1 MLTLDLISTHTND
14 KLRKIS
20 YNKINIYRKW
30 VNNLGYHIK
39 SLVVNDNLSSD
50 YKLNVINNLSKV
62 NIFVGS
68 NNSGKS
74 RFLRGLFAIDGSL
87 SFIPPEEMIDVERN
101 YKLLIDFI
109 DAIISAITER
119 SIVGIGDLNVNNLIS
134 DIQHLERIPYLKE
147 DRDLFEQFQ
156 ILVHEINNLNS
167 SSSVTL
173 KSSAAGAANARDHVI
188 TKLKALLNDYQS
200 KFDELT
206 PSSTSYKINFKRVY
220 IPTLRG
226 LRGYVDTNDSEKDVY
241 KERTKNDY
249 FKKAIN
255 PLEIHTGLNLY
266 DEITDMLLG
275 SVQQRYNMI
284 KFQEF
289 LSVSFFDGQEVTL
302 TPDRNSDVIKVK
314 IGAEKEKNIFELGDG
329 IQSLIILTFPLFK
342 FLGENLLL
350 FIEEPEL
357 YLHPGMQRKF
367 IEIIMDEQFAHH
379 QIFFTTHSN
388 HFLDMTLDM
397 DMISVYKFKKEL
409 GEHSGNPTE
418 ELDATFSIE
427 NVSNE
432 DKSVLQELG
441 VKNSAVL
448 LSNCTIWVEGIT
460 DRFYIRRF
468 LKVFQESQSGLKN
481 FKEDIHYSF
490 VEYSGGNIT
499 HWSFLDEDETEA
511 EEGHASMNAEKICS
525 TLFLI
530 SDKDGDDKLPR
541 QEKLKEVL
549 GERYYCLECKEIENI
564 LSADIIREVI
574 AEYEKTDTLEH
585 LTNKDFTQEDYNNI
599 HLGTFI
605 NSLFPV
611 GARKRRGSYAA
622 KSGTIV
628 NKLDFCKKAINHIST
643 YDQLSEEAQ
652 KLSQAIYDFIK
663 VHNE

>member
-1 MLTLDLISTHTND
+1 M
-14 KLRKIS
+14 
-20 YNKINIYRKW
+20 
-30 VNNLGYHIK
+30 NNLGHHIK
-39 SLVVNDNLSSD
+39 KLSVNSNLRSD
-50 YKLNVINNLSKV
+50 YNLNVISNLSKV

-74 RFLRGLFAIDGSL
+74 RFLRGIFAIDKSL
-87 SFIPPEEMIDVERN
+87 SFMPPQEMVDVEKYYN
-101 YKLLIDFI
+101 ILIDFM
-109 DAIISAITER
+109 DAIISAITKSSFE
-119 SIVGIGDLNVNNLIS
+119 GIGNLNVNELIS
-134 DIQHLERIPYLKE
+134 DIKISELTPFLKE
-147 DRDLFEQFQ
+147 EGDLFGHFHK
-156 ILVHEINNLNS
+156 LVNEIIELNS

-173 KSSAAGAANARDHVI
+173 KSSMGGAANARDPVI
-188 TKLKALLNDYQS
+188 ANLKALLNDYQS
-200 KFDELT
+200 KIGEIT
-206 PSSTSYKINFKRVY
+206 PSGRTSYKINFKRVY

-226 LRGYVDTNDSEKDVY
+226 LRGYVDTIETGKDVY

-249 FKKAIN
+249 FKEA
-255 PLEIHTGLNLY
+255 PETLEIHTGLNLY

-275 SVQQRYNMI
+275 SVQQRYNMM

-289 LSVSFFDGQEVTL
+289 LSESFFDGQQVTL
-302 TPDRNSDVIKVK
+302 TPVRNSDIIKVK
-314 IGAEKEKNIFELGDG
+314 IGTEKEKNIFELGDG

-342 FLGENLLL
+342 FLEENLLL

-379 QIFFTTHSN
+379 QFFFTTHSN
-388 HFLDMTLDM
+388 HFLDLTLDM

-441 VKNSAVL
+441 VRNSAVL

-468 LKVFQESQSGLKN
+468 LKVFQESESHPDLKQ

-511 EEGHASMNAEKICS
+511 DEGHASMNAEKICS

-530 SDKDGDDKLPR
+530 SDKDGDDKRPR

-564 LSADIIREVI
+564 LSADTIKEVI
-574 AEYEKTDTLEH
+574 AEYEKSTLEH
-585 LTNKDFTQEDYNNI
+585 LTNKDFTQEEYNNM

-605 NSLFPV
+605 NSLFPE

-622 KSGTIV
+622 DSGTIV
-628 NKLDFCKKAINHIST
+628 NKLDFCKKAIDHITT

-652 KLSQAIYDFIK
+652 KLSQVLYHFIK

>member
-1 MLTLDLISTHTND
+1 M
-14 KLRKIS
+14 
-20 YNKINIYRKW
+20 INIHRKW
-30 VNNLGYHIK
+30 VKNLGYHIK
-39 SLVVNDNLSSD
+39 RLSINSNLRSD
-50 YKLNVINNLSKV
+50 YNLNVISNLSKV

-74 RFLRGLFAIDGSL
+74 RFLRGIFAIEKSL
-87 SFIPPEEMIDVERN
+87 SFMPPEEMVDVEK
-101 YKLLIDFI
+101 YYSILIDFM
-109 DAIISAITER
+109 DAIISAITNTNSSLE
-119 SIVGIGDLNVNNLIS
+119 GIGNLSVNKLIS
-134 DIQHLERIPYLKE
+134 DIKSLELTSFLKE
-147 DRDLFEQFQ
+147 DKDLFEDFHK
-156 ILVHEINNLNS
+156 LVNEIIELNS
-167 SSSVTL
+167 SSSITIKQSIAGATADVKDRVITNL
-173 KSSAAGAANARDHVI
+173 KS
-188 TKLKALLNDYQS
+188 LLNDYQS
-200 KFDELT
+200 KIGEIA
-206 PSSTSYKINFKRVY
+206 PSGRTNYKINFKRVY

-226 LRGYVDTNDSEKDVY
+226 LRGYVDTIDSEKDVY

-249 FKKAIN
+249 FKEA
-255 PLEIHTGLNLY
+255 PETLEIQTGLNLY

-275 SVQQRYNMI
+275 SVQQRYNMM

-289 LSVSFFDGQEVTL
+289 LSESFFNGQQVTI
-302 TPDRNSDVIKVK
+302 TPVRNSDVIKVK
-314 IGAEKEKNIFELGDG
+314 IGTEKEKNIFELGDG

-342 FLGENLLL
+342 FLEENLLL
-350 FIEEPEL
+350 FIEEPEM

-367 IEIIMDEQFAHH
+367 IEMIMDEQFAHH
-379 QIFFTTHSN
+379 QFFFTTHSN

-397 DMISVYKFKKEL
+397 DRISVYKFKKEL

-441 VKNSAVL
+441 VRNSAVL

-468 LKVFQESQSGLKN
+468 LKVFQEFHPDLKQ

-511 EEGHASMNAEKICS
+511 DKGHASMNAEKICS

-530 SDKDGDDKLPR
+530 SDKDGEDKRPR

-549 GERYYCLECKEIENI
+549 GDRYYCLECKEIENI
-564 LSADIIREVI
+564 LSADTIRKVI
-574 AEYEKTDTLEH
+574 AEYEKKTLEH
-585 LTNKDFTQEDYNNI
+585 LTNKDFTQEDYKDS

-605 NSLFPV
+605 NSLFPE

-622 KSGTIV
+622 DSGTIV
-628 NKLDFCKKAINHIST
+628 NKLDFCKRAINHITT
-643 YDQLSEEAQ
+643 YDQLSEEA
-652 KLSQAIYDFIK
+652 KRLSQVLYDFIK
-663 VHNE
+663 AHN

>member
-1 MLTLDLISTHTND
+1 MGH
-14 KLRKIS
+14 
-20 YNKINIYRKW
+20 
-30 VNNLGYHIK
+30 HIK
-39 SLVVNDNLSSD
+39 RLSVNSNFKSD
-50 YKLNVINNLSKV
+50 YNLNVIRNLSKV

-74 RFLRGLFAIDGSL
+74 RFLRGIFSIDKSL
-87 SFIPPEEMIDVERN
+87 SFMPPEEMVDVEGYYN
-101 YKLLIDFI
+101 LLIEFI
-109 DAIISAITER
+109 DAIISSITKSSLE
-119 SIVGIGDLNVNNLIS
+119 GIGELNVNELIS
-134 DIQHLERIPYLKE
+134 DIEISRLIPFLKE
-147 DRDLFEQFQ
+147 DEDLFKHFHR
-156 ILVHEINNLNS
+156 LVEEVNELNS
-167 SSSVTL
+167 SSTVTL
-173 KSSAAGAANARDHVI
+173 KSSIEGAAANARDQVM
-188 TKLKALLNDYQS
+188 TNLKALINDYQS
-200 KFDELT
+200 KIDEIAPCDRT
-206 PSSTSYKINFKRVY
+206 NYKINFKRVY

-226 LRGYVDTNDSEKDVY
+226 LRGYVDTNDTGKDVY

-249 FKKAIN
+249 FKEATET
-255 PLEIHTGLNLY
+255 LEIHTGLNLY

-275 SVQQRYNMI
+275 SVQQRYNML

-289 LSVSFFDGQEVTL
+289 LSESFFDGQQVTL
-302 TPDRNSDVIKVK
+302 TPVRKSDVIKVK
-314 IGAEKEKNIFELGDG
+314 IGTEKEKNIFELGDG

-342 FLGENLLL
+342 FLEENLLL

-367 IEIIMDEQFAHH
+367 IEIIMNEQFAHH
-379 QIFFTTHSN
+379 QFFFTTHSN

-397 DMISVYKFKKEL
+397 DRISVYKFKKKL

-460 DRFYIRRF
+460 DRLYIRRF
-468 LKVFQESQSGLKN
+468 LKVFQESHPDLKQ

-499 HWSFLDEDETEA
+499 HWSFLDDDEIEA
-511 EEGHASMNAEKICS
+511 DEGHASMNAEKICS

-530 SDKDGDDKLPR
+530 SDKDGDDKRPR

-549 GERYYCLECKEIENI
+549 GERYYCLKCIEIENI
-564 LSADIIREVI
+564 LSADTIREVI
-574 AEYEKTDTLEH
+574 AEYEKNKLEH
-585 LTNKDFTQEDYNNI
+585 LTNIDFTQEEYKNK
-599 HLGTFI
+599 HLGTYI
-605 NSLFPV
+605 NSLFPE

-622 KSGTIV
+622 DSGTIV
-628 NKLDFCKKAINHIST
+628 NKLDFCKKAIDHITT

-652 KLSQAIYDFIK
+652 KLSQVLYDFIK
-663 VHNE
+663 EHNE